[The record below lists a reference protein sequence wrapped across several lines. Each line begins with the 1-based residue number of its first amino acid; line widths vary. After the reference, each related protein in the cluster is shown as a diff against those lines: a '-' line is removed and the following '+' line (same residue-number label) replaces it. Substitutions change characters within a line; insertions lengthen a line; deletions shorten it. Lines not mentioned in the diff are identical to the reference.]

1 MSPHLP
7 RIIVHI
13 HNELSRLPGV
23 ESVAREFETYKSYAL
38 QIATDSECDVSNF
51 LPTLDEEDQKA
62 FRPDHQFFGRDRL
75 FYGERIRAANDPVFH
90 VHLHHE
96 ETIKSW
102 YDFDKADVFVSQWHC
117 VSDAALVYAY
127 LKTESDD
134 YHFLLLEIVAP
145 GAHDLYQTEG
155 KIAEWRHKTRNFRY
169 SSQNPSLR
177 T

>member
-1 MSPHLP
+1 MPPHLP

-13 HNELSRLPGV
+13 HDDLSRQPGV
-23 ESVAREFETYKSYAL
+23 ESVAREFETYKSYAF

-62 FRPDHQFFGRDRL
+62 FRPDHPFFGRDRL
-75 FYGERIRAANDPVFH
+75 FYGQRIRAANDPVFH
-90 VHLHHE
+90 VHLHHQ

-102 YDFDKADVFVSQWHC
+102 YAFDKADVFVSQWDC

-155 KIAEWRHKTRNFRY
+155 KIAEWRRKTRNFRY